1 MHLVQG
7 IYQANEQRN
16 ERTTR
21 QVTASPGLGGAC
33 TFALCARII
42 GRVARHALAVC
53 VCMYMYVCMYMSIC
67 MCMRSS
73 IVHRENTCRYQRRW
87 THVDA
92 AVQHRTTEQNRTEQ
106 NRT

>member
-21 QVTASPGLGGAC
+21 QVTASRGLGGAC

-42 GRVARHALAVC
+42 GRVARYALAVC
-53 VCMYMYVCMYMSIC
+53 VCMYMSIC

-92 AVQHRTTEQNRTEQ
+92 AVQHRTTEQNRIE
-106 NRT
+106 